1 MGEELRMEQTSPF
14 WANVSA
20 VAVSPVAITVGVVMG
35 SYDAANGTR
44 RFDEGFYAAAE
55 PIVAAAKGFG
65 AKHGEAITKGI
76 VGGAATA
83 LGARILNEVLR
94 GLRR

>member
-1 MGEELRMEQTSPF
+1 MEQTSPF

-20 VAVSPVAITVGVVMG
+20 LAVSPVAITAGVVRG
-35 SYDAANGTR
+35 SYEAASGNR
-44 RFDEGFYAAAE
+44 PFDEGFYAAAR
-55 PIVAAAKGFG
+55 PIMAAGKGFG
-65 AKHGEAITKGI
+65 ARHGDAITKGI

>member
-20 VAVSPVAITVGVVMG
+20 VAVSPVAITAGVVRG
-35 SYDAANGTR
+35 SYDAASGNR
-44 RFDEGFYAAAE
+44 RFDEGFYAGAQ
-55 PIVAAAKGFG
+55 PIMTAAKDFG

>member
-1 MGEELRMEQTSPF
+1 MEEEEASPF

-20 VAVSPVAITVGVVMG
+20 VAVSPVAITAGVVRG
-35 SYDAANGTR
+35 SYDAASGKR
-44 RFDEGFYAAAE
+44 RFDEGFYAAAQ
-55 PIVAAAKGFG
+55 PIMAAAKDFG
-65 AKHGEAITKGI
+65 TAHGEAITKGI

>member
-1 MGEELRMEQTSPF
+1 MGEELGMEQTNPF

-20 VAVSPVAITVGVVMG
+20 VAVSPVAITAGVVRG
-35 SYDAANGTR
+35 SYDAASGTR

-55 PIVAAAKGFG
+55 PIMAAAKGFG
-65 AKHGEAITKGI
+65 SRHGETITKGI

-83 LGARILNEVLR
+83 LGARILSEVLR

>member
-1 MGEELRMEQTSPF
+1 MEEPSPF

-20 VAVSPVAITVGVVMG
+20 LAVSPVAITAGVVRG
-35 SYDAANGTR
+35 SYDAASGTQP
-44 RFDEGFYAAAE
+44 FDKGFYAAAQ
-55 PIVAAAKGFG
+55 PIMAAGKNFG
-65 AKHGEAITKGI
+65 ARHGETITKGI

>member
-20 VAVSPVAITVGVVMG
+20 VAVSPVAITAGVVRG

-44 RFDEGFYAAAE
+44 PFDEGFYAAAR
-55 PIVAAAKGFG
+55 PIMAAGKDFG
-65 AKHGEAITKGI
+65 ARHGEAITKGI

>member
-20 VAVSPVAITVGVVMG
+20 VAVSPVAITAGVVRG
-35 SYDAANGTR
+35 SYDAASGNR
-44 RFDEGFYAAAE
+44 PFDEGFYATARPIMAAG
-55 PIVAAAKGFG
+55 KDFG
-65 AKHGEAITKGI
+65 ARHGEAITKGI